1 MCFPYDAIP
10 PEVPY
15 ALRAHPPLAGAA
27 PGERLELTSEDGTR
41 FSAYLA
47 PAAEPGP
54 SGVVVLPDVRGLF
67 RFYETLAERFAEAG
81 HSAIAMDY
89 FGRTAGLGP
98 RDEDFEYM
106 PHVMETRP
114 ASVATDVAAC
124 VQRLREEGAE
134 AIITVGFCFGGAQS
148 FLQAAAGHGLAGVV
162 GFYGPPVAVR
172 EGMASP
178 VDRVRDFACP
188 VLGLFA
194 GDDHAIQPEHVTAF
208 EEALTEAGVEHEL
221 ITYPGTP
228 HSFFD
233 RTQDQY
239 REASEDA
246 WKRVLGFIGGAVAVA

>member
-1 MCFPYDAIP
+1 MCFPYAAVP
-10 PEVPY
+10 PDLPR
-15 ALRAHPPLAGAA
+15 ALRAHPPMAGGAS
-27 PGERLELTSEDGTR
+27 GERLELTSEDGTR

-47 PAAEPGP
+47 TAAEPGR

-89 FGRTAGLGP
+89 FGRTAGVGP
-98 RDEDFEYM
+98 RDEAFEYL

-114 ASVATDVAAC
+114 ETVAMDVAAC
-124 VQRLREEGAE
+124 VARLREEGAE
-134 AIITVGFCFGGAQS
+134 AIVTVGFCFGGAQS
-148 FLQAAAGHGLAGVV
+148 FLQAGAGHGLAGVV
-162 GFYGPPVAVR
+162 GFYGPPIAVR
-172 EGMASP
+172 EWMASP
-178 VDRVRDFACP
+178 IDHVRGFACP

-194 GDDHAIQPEHVTAF
+194 GEDHAIEPEHVAAF
-208 EEALTEAGVEHEL
+208 EEALTEAGVEHEV

-233 RTQDQY
+233 RAQDQY

>member
-1 MCFPYDAIP
+1 MCFPYAAVPPDIP
-10 PEVPY
+10 H
-15 ALRAHPPLAGAA
+15 ALRAHPPMAGGA

-47 PAAEPGP
+47 TAAEPGRG
-54 SGVVVLPDVRGLF
+54 GVVVLPDVRGLF

-81 HSAIAMDY
+81 HTAIAMDY

-98 RDEDFEYM
+98 RDEAFEYM

-114 ASVATDVAAC
+114 ETVTMDVAAC
-124 VQRLREEGAE
+124 VARLREEGAE
-134 AIITVGFCFGGAQS
+134 TIVTVGFCFGGAQS

-162 GFYGPPVAVR
+162 GFYGPPIAVR

-178 VDRVRDFACP
+178 VDSVREFACP

-194 GDDHAIQPEHVTAF
+194 GDDHAIKPEHVAAF

-221 ITYPGTP
+221 ITYPATP

-233 RTQDQY
+233 RSQDQY

-246 WKRVLGFIGGAVAVA
+246 WTRVLGFIGGAVAVA

>member
-1 MCFPYDAIP
+1 MCFAYAAVP
-10 PEVPY
+10 PELPRT
-15 ALRAHPPLAGAA
+15 LRAHPPMAGAA

-47 PAAEPGP
+47 PAAERGR

-81 HSAIAMDY
+81 HAAIAMDY

-98 RDEDFEYM
+98 RDEDFEFM
-106 PHVMETRP
+106 PHVGQTRRET
-114 ASVATDVAAC
+114 VAMDVAAC
-124 VQRLREEGAE
+124 VARLREEGVE
-134 AIITVGFCFGGAQS
+134 AIVTVGFCFGGAQS
-148 FLQAAAGHGLAGVV
+148 FLQAAAGHGLAGVI

-178 VDRVRDFACP
+178 IDHVREFACP

-194 GDDHAIQPEHVTAF
+194 GDDHAIRPEHVTAF

-239 REASEDA
+239 REACEDA
-246 WKRVLGFIGGAVAVA
+246 WTRVLGFIGGAVAVA